1 MLTFKQFIKE
11 DEKTDNWVQ
20 QYSKQDLKRI
30 ENISN
35 YLFLRGFL
43 RKNSKY
49 QHVGVDYGT
58 EDLGGGKLT
67 KRKIGI
73 RLRNR
78 KGKREFTLNATPS
91 IERNKKYQE
100 RINKQYEYPLDIC
113 DRRYC

>member
-1 MLTFKQFIKE
+1 M
-11 DEKTDNWVQ
+11 N
-20 QYSKQDLKRI
+20 RI
-30 ENISN
+30 RKISD

-49 QHVGVDYGT
+49 RQIGVDYGT

-78 KGKREFTLNATPS
+78 KGEEFTLNAKPS
-91 IERNKKYQE
+91 IERNKEYQK
-100 RINKQYEYPLDIC
+100 RIKNQYEYPFPKEKKLH
-113 DRRYC
+113 